1 MFDVCIAN
9 FVHGPWDIRLRDE
22 IFQTFVNYK
31 KIKFNIDKIDGYPKK
46 KYDLIFLPGI
56 RLIKKKHLDIKLLR
70 KFCRYIVE
78 FGDYSGDE
86 RDGGADL
93 YFYSIEDKV
102 NNKSNY
108 KYLPKFIDENIL
120 YPEQTDKLTFF
131 VDHYKHQNENEKII
145 SNQAIHY
152 IFKQIYNLDISI
164 DVYFHSEK
172 GLEKNPKQINIP
184 INNKMNF
191 KIIPYDEIIKI
202 YRKTHL
208 FFPTH
213 RETMGLVAQEIGMCG
228 GLTVMQ
234 KWMYP
239 EFTHNEFNHYIYS
252 FKQPIDFKFIFNL
265 ISRDDF
271 LINNRRKVLEKYT
284 ISQFRQNL
292 LEYTLELIC

>member
-1 MFDVCIAN
+1 M
-9 FVHGPWDIRLRDE
+9 
-22 IFQTFVNYK
+22 
-31 KIKFNIDKIDGYPKK
+31 
-46 KYDLIFLPGI
+46 
-56 RLIKKKHLDIKLLR
+56 
-70 KFCRYIVE
+70 
-78 FGDYSGDE
+78 
-86 RDGGADL
+86 
-93 YFYSIEDKV
+93 
-102 NNKSNY
+102 
-108 KYLPKFIDENIL
+108 
-120 YPEQTDKLTFF
+120 
-131 VDHYKHQNENEKII
+131 
-145 SNQAIHY
+145 
-152 IFKQIYNLDISI
+152 
-164 DVYFHSEK
+164 YFHSEK

-252 FKQPIDFKFIFNL
+252 FKKQIDFKYIFNL

-271 LINNRRKVLEKYT
+271 L
-284 ISQFRQNL
+284 
-292 LEYTLELIC
+292 